1 MVRALNNLTRP
12 VTVPHFRSIPFSY
25 PGAIDQPRIVIRL
38 GNHEFSGD
46 DVGSIADQFGSQ
58 SSGRLVLLLTEKKP
72 MRRTGIPQP
81 QGSGT
86 IADILRT
93 LPRRGLTSH
102 SEWIKSHTNQ
112 GSEAGS
118 RASFLS
124 PVRSFQRARAGG
136 AGGSDGAVG
145 PRPHGNSS
153 DDGDENGGDNEADDS
168 HQSSFWRRFA
178 GIVWNVVQRMG
189 SSF

>member
-1 MVRALNNLTRP
+1 MVCARNNLTPP

-25 PGAIDQPRIVIRL
+25 PGSGSIDQKRIVIRL

-46 DVGSIADQFGSQ
+46 DVGSIADQAGSQ
-58 SSGRLVLLLTEKKP
+58 SSGRLVLLVTEKKP
-72 MRRTGIPQP
+72 MRRPGIPQP

-112 GSEAGS
+112 GNEAGS

-136 AGGSDGAVG
+136 GGGSVWRSRLSSSRKLVG
-145 PRPHGNSS
+145 
-153 DDGDENGGDNEADDS
+153 
-168 HQSSFWRRFA
+168 
-178 GIVWNVVQRMG
+178 
-189 SSF
+189 

>member
-1 MVRALNNLTRP
+1 M
-12 VTVPHFRSIPFSY
+12 
-25 PGAIDQPRIVIRL
+25 
-38 GNHEFSGD
+38 
-46 DVGSIADQFGSQ
+46 GSIEDRVRSQ
-58 SSGRLVLLLTEKKP
+58 SSGRLVLLVTEKKP
-72 MRRTGIPQP
+72 MRRPGIPQP

-112 GSEAGS
+112 GNEAGS
-118 RASFLS
+118 RATFLS
-124 PVRSFQRARAGG
+124 PVRSFPRKRAGG
-136 AGGSDGAVG
+136 AGGSNGAVG
-145 PRPHGNSS
+145 PHPRGNSP
-153 DDGDENGGDNEADDS
+153 DDGDEIGGDNEADDS

-178 GIVWNVVQRMG
+178 GIVWNVLQCVG